1 MMLRISLKKK
11 IMFVV
16 VMAIVLS
23 GFLATLSVFIYTK
36 NVLVER
42 EKGIIL
48 IKTMQIES
56 EVEDMFHQSRELVEK
71 IARNDDIKNGFES
84 QEFATESISM
94 HLEHFNLNGDFSQ
107 ISIVGRDGLVLY
119 STSQELIGKSYASK
133 GFFKKTISDD
143 EMCTAAAVDD
153 FDGKLGYFITH
164 SIKNNSGEIIG
175 AVIMRLETE
184 VLSKALA
191 DSDSEDEKNSVM
203 LANNHGV
210 VVFSEKEGRL
220 LKSLG
225 VMNEALENN
234 FLESNHFPGLDIESI
249 QYEVVQEKINNNIS
263 ESQILEFSDE
273 VDGEEEILSIKKVG
287 EYPLFVIVETDK
299 EDHYGDAVQIALFL
313 SALVGLS
320 ALAAGIIIYVSI
332 SYQLSPLDRLHEL
345 VLAAAKG
352 NYFVRMKEVEG
363 TKEISELANAFNV
376 MIKSVKKSRDEI
388 NRKVDEQTKD
398 INKKKDELENQK
410 VAILNI
416 LEDVRSEKEKTEFL
430 AKDLEKFKL
439 AVENASDHIVIT
451 DADGKV
457 LYANKAVEKITGYS
471 NAEVI
476 GKKAGSNELW
486 GGQMKKDVYEKFWKT
501 IKEDKQIF
509 SGEFQNKRKNGE
521 QYNANANVAP
531 ILDENSGEVKFF
543 VGIERDVTKEK
554 EIDKAKTEFVSLAS
568 HQLRT
573 PLTAIN
579 WYVEMLMTGDA
590 GKINKEQKNY
600 LGEVYKGSKRM
611 VDLVNALLNVSRID
625 LGTFAIDPEPTD
637 FSKVSKDVLSELKPS
652 IIKKK
657 MKIKEVYDEKLP
669 LINADP
675 KLVRIIFQNLLSN
688 AVKYTPEKGE
698 VSVEIKKDKE
708 DVSIKIADNGY
719 GIPKSQQ
726 SRIFEKLFRADN
738 ARQKETDGTGLGLYV
753 LKSII
758 EKNDGK
764 IWFDSV
770 ENKGTTFYV
779 KMPLSGMKKKEGT
792 KGLSAT

>member
-1 MMLRISLKKK
+1 MLKVSLKKK

-16 VMAIVLS
+16 VLAIVLS

-36 NVLVER
+36 NVLVDR
-42 EKGIIL
+42 EKTVIL
-48 IKTMQIES
+48 IKTMQIER
-56 EVEDMFHQSRELVEK
+56 EVADVFHQKGELVGK
-71 IARNDDIKNGFES
+71 IAGSDDIKNGFDS
-84 QEFATESISM
+84 QGFVAESISM
-94 HLEHFNLNGDFSQ
+94 HLGYYNLNGEYSQ
-107 ISIVGRDGLVLY
+107 ISIVGNDGSVLA
-119 STSQELIGKSYASK
+119 STEHGIIGKSYADK
-133 GFFKKTISDD
+133 GFFKKTVIED
-143 EMCTAAAVDD
+143 EMCVAAAVDN

-164 SIKNNSGEIIG
+164 SIKNNEGGIIG
-175 AVIMRLETE
+175 AVIMRLDPEIFGK
-184 VLSKALA
+184 VLT
-191 DSDSEDEKNSVM
+191 DSDAEDAKLNTM
-203 LANNHGV
+203 LVNNHGII
-210 VVFSEKEGRL
+210 VFSEKQGRL

-225 VMNEALENN
+225 VMGDSLKSN
-234 FLESNHFPGLDIESI
+234 FLESNHFPGLGIESI
-249 QYEVVQEKINNNIS
+249 QYQIVQEMINRNVS
-263 ESQILEFSDE
+263 ESQILEFSDD
-273 VDGEEEILSIKKVG
+273 VDGEEEILAVKKVG

-313 SALVGLS
+313 STLVGLS

-332 SYQLSPLDRLHEL
+332 NYQLSPLDKLHGL

-363 TKEISELANAFNV
+363 AKEISELANAFNV

-451 DADGKV
+451 DADGAV
-457 LYANKAVEKITGYS
+457 LYANKAVEKITGFS
-471 NAEVI
+471 NKEVI
-476 GKKAGSNELW
+476 GKKAGSKELW
-486 GGQMKKDVYEKFWKT
+486 GGNMKKEVYDEFWDI
-501 IKEDKQIF
+501 IKNKKQIYA
-509 SGEFQNKRKNGE
+509 GEFKNKRKNGE
-521 QYNANANVAP
+521 EYDAAASVSP
-531 ILDENSGEVKFF
+531 ILDNSGQVVFF
-543 VGIERDVTKEK
+543 IGIERDITREK

-579 WYVEMLMTGDA
+579 WYVEMLMNGDA

-600 LGEVYKGSKRM
+600 LEEVYKGSKRM

-625 LGTFAIDPEPTD
+625 LGTFAIDPEPID
-637 FSKVSKDVLSELKPS
+637 FAAASKDVLNELKPS
-652 IIKKK
+652 IINKK
-657 MKIKEVYDEKLP
+657 MKIKEVYDKNVP

-675 KLVRIIFQNLLSN
+675 KLIRIIFQNLLSN
-688 AVKYTPEKGE
+688 AVKYTPEKGTI
-698 VSVEIKKDKE
+698 SVGIKKDNE
-708 DVSIKIADNGY
+708 DVLITISDTGY
-719 GIPKSQQ
+719 GIPIGQQ
-726 SRIFEKLFRADN
+726 ARIFEKLFRADN
-738 ARQKETDGTGLGLYV
+738 ARQRETDGTGLGLYV

-764 IWFDSV
+764 IWFESA

-779 KMPLSGMKKKEGT
+779 RMPLSGMKKKEGS